1 MKIIILIFLS
11 VSAKILPDV
20 ISQLFYPGKE
30 IKLLKRSDD
39 DFRKSL
45 LMNIL
50 GATGDN
56 SQDSS
61 LDSLLGD
68 LLTNG

>member
-1 MKIIILIFLS
+1 MKVIILIFLS
-11 VSAKILPDV
+11 VSARMVPDM
-20 ISQLFYPGKE
+20 ISQLFYPGKD
-30 IKLLKRSDD
+30 INILKRGDD

-50 GATGDN
+50 SATDN
-56 SQDSS
+56 SEDSS